1 MAIGYWL
8 LAIGYWL
15 LAIGY
20 LLFAICYLMQITQ
33 AIYITSSFIMKKQAL
48 ALILTSVFSSSVM
61 AGGILLHEVATFDS
75 VSSAGV
81 ANATNRNDA
90 SAAITSP
97 AGLTAIKDS
106 SFSVGLQYIDAYS
119 EHNGTGF
126 MGGDLHASGENKAL
140 APSLA
145 YAKRVNDSWVVGASL
160 HADGGLGMDYT
171 NGLSGLNLFDAM
183 SQEAVNVHLAAG
195 YQVNT
200 RLSLGGALVVQHLMT
215 SLDASIGDITIEGE
229 ANSTA
234 ASFILSG
241 MFNISDNTYIAANY
255 KHRVDHRGDKID
267 VTAGNMKTTVAND
280 VIWPA
285 RLDLG
290 LHHQINDKLAVKAMT
305 GVEFWSDFDR
315 DDDLKD
321 VYSVG
326 AAMSYSLNNWQYQ
339 AGVRYDSTLQ
349 KSSAVAPELAVGKNW
364 AVGLG
369 AEKTRANGH
378 RVGLAYEYRDLGEHD
393 VSYDNGFT
401 GRVDDQRLHILSL
414 SYAY

>member
-1 MAIGYWL
+1 
-8 LAIGYWL
+8 
-15 LAIGY
+15 
-20 LLFAICYLMQITQ
+20 
-33 AIYITSSFIMKKQAL
+33 MKKHAL
-48 ALILTSVFSSSVM
+48 ALLLTSLFSSGVM

-81 ANATNRNDA
+81 ANPTNRNDA

-106 SFSVGLQYIDAYS
+106 SFSLGLQYIDAYS
-119 EHNGTGF
+119 EHNGHGSTGRE
-126 MGGDLHASGENKAL
+126 LHASGENKTL

-145 YAKRVNDSWVVGASL
+145 YAKRVNEQWVLGASL

-171 NGLSGLNLFDAM
+171 NGLSGFNLYDTMA
-183 SQEAVNVHLAAG
+183 QEAVNIHLAAG
-195 YQVNT
+195 YQVNN
-200 RLSLGGALVVQHLMT
+200 RLSLGGAVVVQHLMT
-215 SLDASIGDITIEGE
+215 SVDASFGDIKIEGE

-241 MFNISDNTYIAANY
+241 MYDLTDNTYLAANY
-255 KHRVDHRGDKID
+255 KHRVDHTDENIELKSGDI
-267 VTAGNMKTTVAND
+267 KTTLAND
-280 VIWPA
+280 VTWPS

-290 LHHQINDKLAVKAMT
+290 IHHQINDQLAVKAMT
-305 GVEFWSDFDR
+305 GVEFWSDFDQ
-315 DDDLKD
+315 DGDLKD

-326 AAMSYSLNNWQYQ
+326 TAVSYSQDNWEYQ

-349 KSSAVAPELAVGKNW
+349 KSSVVSPELAVGKNW

-369 AEKTRANGH
+369 AEKTRSNGH
-378 RVGLAYEYRDLGEHD
+378 RVGLAYEFRDLGEHD
-393 VSYDNGFT
+393 VSYSNGFT
-401 GRVDDQRLHILSL
+401 GKVDDQRLHILSL